1 MLPFL
6 IAFAIAACGP
16 APDPGQPDTLPTP
29 SGPPLAQQSAPRPVQ
44 PAGADPIQWE
54 TVVQG
59 PATTLRLVESGATR
73 LQMTCV
79 GGPARLVVNAPGFE
93 AIGSEDRFS
102 LGLGDRPVTLVADL
116 RARPGVTAETPMPE
130 NLPEFLR
137 DARRVSAH
145 YGQQRVGPFAPPP
158 PELVRAFVGA
168 CRSV

>member
-6 IAFAIAACGP
+6 LAFVMSACG
-16 APDPGQPDTLPTP
+16 APSEPGQPDTLPTP
-29 SGPPLAQQSAPRPVQ
+29 SGPPLAQQSAPQPVQ
-44 PAGADPIQWE
+44 PAAADPIQWE

-73 LQMTCV
+73 LQMTCI
-79 GGPARLVVNAPGFE
+79 GRPARLIVNAPGFA

-116 RARPGVTAETPMPE
+116 RARSGVTAEMPMPD
-130 NLPEFLR
+130 NLPALLR
-137 DARRVSAH
+137 EAKAISAY

-158 PELVRAFVGA
+158 PELARAFADA
-168 CRSV
+168 CESV